1 MQPQGKLGLYPP
13 CTVCHPSPPYTGL
26 LQRAAVTVTHLC
38 PSLAPRKSRG
48 KWTWGI
54 WGKAHLVVLLPCP
67 SSRAAHQHLHEGRA
81 IVSNLHF
88 VYLLLLLQ
96 LQRESPLSAPAL
108 PRGSLWDL
116 RLGEIPS
123 EPPWLLAMATLW
135 QRGPRPSG
143 ATMSPAAQG
152 EAQSGSSKNI
162 LWMHKAPHLLPRLL
176 LTLPCS
182 PPW

>member
-1 MQPQGKLGLYPP
+1 MPWLFMQPQGKLGLYPP

-26 LQRAAVTVTHLC
+26 LRRAAVTVTHLC

-96 LQRESPLSAPAL
+96 LEHHRD
-108 PRGSLWDL
+108 G
-116 RLGEIPS
+116 
-123 EPPWLLAMATLW
+123 LLACLGCPPFSISVRLKKVFCTVGLEIGMGKGELGHGDESWVSTL
-135 QRGPRPSG
+135 
-143 ATMSPAAQG
+143 
-152 EAQSGSSKNI
+152 K
-162 LWMHKAPHLLPRLL
+162 LVL
-176 LTLPCS
+176 
-182 PPW
+182 